1 MKPLI
6 TENRV
11 GFYKNNTSLSHV
23 VYVEKRKKIM
33 LVA

>member
-6 TENRV
+6 TEKRV
-11 GFYKNNTSLSHV
+11 GFYKNTSLSYV